1 MERELIERALKG
13 EVTTNPS
20 LPTLSKEK
28 WAVEITSKYGTP
40 EQLMQKFCVS
50 NQYKCATNLKATYFG
65 SAPTLTRLRLSYG
78 DGIAEAWLMAQIQ
91 DLYVYEST
99 KYEERATVHQ
109 IEMTAKAIIAN
120 YGYLNM
126 TEIMLFFDRFKG
138 GRYGKPFGS
147 LNGREINAA
156 IRQFLIERGEE
167 RDTIGGLI
175 NSQKL
180 SRVLEDAKEKGIS
193 HSDYELIN
201 TLKFFGYDK
210 EKDFNPVSELEKIY
224 NHILNYQENGN
235 G

>member
-1 MERELIERALKG
+1 
-13 EVTTNPS
+13 
-20 LPTLSKEK
+20 
-28 WAVEITSKYGTP
+28 
-40 EQLMQKFCVS
+40 
-50 NQYKCATNLKATYFG
+50 
-65 SAPTLTRLRLSYG
+65 
-78 DGIAEAWLMAQIQ
+78 
-91 DLYVYEST
+91 
-99 KYEERATVHQ
+99 
-109 IEMTAKAIIAN
+109 
-120 YGYLNM
+120 
-126 TEIMLFFDRFKG
+126 MLFFNRFKG

-147 LNGREINAA
+147 LNGREINSA

-210 EKDFNPVSELEKIY
+210 EKDFNPVSELEEIY
-224 NHILNYQENGN
+224 NHILKYQENGN